1 MSRTRDLCAPLK
13 HLVDI
18 RHCPARWYVRRPSMQ
33 RFSAIDAKYAYS
45 PEHASIGTV
54 AAGEVFE
61 VESVEGWSNYFRAPS
76 DFTSENHAKAEA
88 VKWAVVGPI
97 SGDLC
102 VFVCGHSAI
111 PCWST

>member
-1 MSRTRDLCAPLK
+1 
-13 HLVDI
+13 
-18 RHCPARWYVRRPSMQ
+18 MQ

-45 PEHASIGTV
+45 SQHASIGTV

-88 VKWAVVGPI
+88 V
-97 SGDLC
+97 
-102 VFVCGHSAI
+102 
-111 PCWST
+111 